1 MIASYDINIFLIFT
15 CTFVVQRLFV
25 ELRLLHQLNWMQ
37 DIIIEIINE
46 QSEQMRLIPELILNR
61 CRQTKNQLKLNE
73 NTILRFLKEAVSQN
87 LTLIHYLEKC
97 HCRLKTKH
105 LIFKDI
111 KF

>member
-1 MIASYDINIFLIFT
+1 MILIYFSSSHVR
-15 CTFVVQRLFV
+15 FVVQSLFV

-73 NTILRFLKEAVSQN
+73 DTILS
-87 LTLIHYLEKC
+87 
-97 HCRLKTKH
+97 
-105 LIFKDI
+105 
-111 KF
+111 

>member
-1 MIASYDINIFLIFT
+1 MILIYFSSSHVR
-15 CTFVVQRLFV
+15 FVVQSLFV

-73 NTILRFLKEAVSQN
+73 NTILS
-87 LTLIHYLEKC
+87 
-97 HCRLKTKH
+97 
-105 LIFKDI
+105 
-111 KF
+111 